1 MCRGFARAHTGVTL
15 NERYRV
21 LYRRTKQ
28 AEKVVLL
35 SGGGSGHEPSHAGF
49 VGSGMLDGAICGD
62 VFASPSVMQIY
73 HAITTLASKKGTLL
87 IVKNYSGDVMN
98 FDGAAEMARE
108 DDNLL
113 VEVVYV
119 NDDVAVTD
127 SLFTVGRRGV
137 AGTVF
142 VHKIAGALAER
153 GAELS
158 EVKAVAEKVIMNVRT
173 MSFALSSCTVPAKGE
188 PTFSIADGETEF
200 GVGIHGEP
208 GVSRE
213 TTVPAQEL
221 ATRIMDRILSD
232 IQISEGSEVAVLVNG
247 LGGTPLQELYV
258 LFNEV
263 AAILDR
269 RQINIYVSLVGNY
282 MTSLDMAGASV
293 SLLKLDDQLK
303 TLWNDAADTPAL
315 KV

>member
-127 SLFTVGRRGV
+127 SLFTVGREVLREQYSFIRLLVLWLRGV
-137 AGTVF
+137 LNYL
-142 VHKIAGALAER
+142 KSR
-153 GAELS
+153 QS
-158 EVKAVAEKVIMNVRT
+158 QRR
-173 MSFALSSCTVPAKGE
+173 SS
-188 PTFSIADGETEF
+188 
-200 GVGIHGEP
+200 
-208 GVSRE
+208 
-213 TTVPAQEL
+213 
-221 ATRIMDRILSD
+221 
-232 IQISEGSEVAVLVNG
+232 
-247 LGGTPLQELYV
+247 
-258 LFNEV
+258 
-263 AAILDR
+263 
-269 RQINIYVSLVGNY
+269 
-282 MTSLDMAGASV
+282 
-293 SLLKLDDQLK
+293 
-303 TLWNDAADTPAL
+303 
-315 KV
+315 

>member
-1 MCRGFARAHTGVTL
+1 
-15 NERYRV
+15 
-21 LYRRTKQ
+21 
-28 AEKVVLL
+28 
-35 SGGGSGHEPSHAGF
+35 
-49 VGSGMLDGAICGD
+49 
-62 VFASPSVMQIY
+62 
-73 HAITTLASKKGTLL
+73 
-87 IVKNYSGDVMN
+87 
-98 FDGAAEMARE
+98 
-108 DDNLL
+108 
-113 VEVVYV
+113 
-119 NDDVAVTD
+119 
-127 SLFTVGRRGV
+127 
-137 AGTVF
+137 
-142 VHKIAGALAER
+142 
-153 GAELS
+153 
-158 EVKAVAEKVIMNVRT
+158 MNVRT